1 MENLL
6 VYDCDEKTEV
16 FVCINF
22 VYGGCIFSNQLDS
35 LSVQSGLKSLFRYI
49 NTPIVPMTLFT
60 NEVYV
65 FLKFSPFSPIESL

>member
-22 VYGGCIFSNQLDS
+22 VYGGCIFSNQLNS
-35 LSVQSGLKSLFRYI
+35 LSVQSGLKSLFRY
-49 NTPIVPMTLFT
+49 T
-60 NEVYV
+60 NPNCPYDTVY
-65 FLKFSPFSPIESL
+65 K